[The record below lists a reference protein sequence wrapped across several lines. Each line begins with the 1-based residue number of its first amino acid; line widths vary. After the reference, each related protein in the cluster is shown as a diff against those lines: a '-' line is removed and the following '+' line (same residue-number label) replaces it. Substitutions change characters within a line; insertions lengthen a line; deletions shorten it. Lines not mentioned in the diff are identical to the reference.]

1 MEDKKTREKM
11 PFHLVITN
19 NETGEVI
26 HEWNMCA
33 LIGAAQTTEN
43 NTASLGLTDCNAL
56 ELAATIDGA
65 QKAINKI
72 LKDSPEIKILLE
84 FMSTVKAKATTDEG

>member
-26 HEWNMCA
+26 HELDMCA
-33 LIGAAQTTEN
+33 LIGAAQTAEN
-43 NTASLGLTDCNAL
+43 NTVSISLTACNVL
-56 ELAATIDGA
+56 ELAATIAGA
-65 QKAINKI
+65 QKAITKI
-72 LKDSPEIKILLE
+72 LKDDPEIKNLLE
-84 FMSTVKAKATTDEG
+84 FMSAVKAKATTDEG